1 MRRDGGWTPTRRG
14 KPATLAFRPGLTG
27 GHVRG
32 RHRYA
37 DSPSQ
42 SVFAVLRS
50 WVGNAGMA
58 MASRMLIDIDRLRG
72 FADATSTEALTNSIE
87 RVVRPLGVHYWF
99 YAVDLPLVNEHPNQ
113 LRMGTYPEA
122 WVSHYFEMDYISID
136 PVISHCHDHATPVSW
151 EEAQHHHRRIVDP
164 HLQKIRHLFG
174 EAREFGLCNGVSVP
188 LHGPG
193 VSWGLMSFAS
203 RDLDAAD
210 FEERLPELHLLSHFV
225 HEAARQFL
233 RSKTPTPLPALT
245 KRERECLSWA
255 AEGKTSWEI
264 GQLLNISERT
274 SIFHLQNATHKL
286 GVSGRQA
293 AIARA
298 ISLGLIVS
306 LRN

>member
-1 MRRDGGWTPTRRG
+1 
-14 KPATLAFRPGLTG
+14 
-27 GHVRG
+27 
-32 RHRYA
+32 
-37 DSPSQ
+37 
-42 SVFAVLRS
+42 
-50 WVGNAGMA
+50 
-58 MASRMLIDIDRLRG
+58 MASRMLIDIDHLRG
-72 FADATSTEALTNSIE
+72 FADAASTEALTARIE
-87 RVVRPLGVHYWF
+87 RVLRPLGIHYWF

-113 LRMGTYPEA
+113 LHMGTYPEA
-122 WVSHYFEMDYISID
+122 WLSHYFEMDYIAID
-136 PVISHCHDHATPVSW
+136 PIISHCHDHATPVSW
-151 EEAQHHHRRIVDP
+151 EEAQQHHRRIVDP

-174 EAREFGLCNGVSVP
+174 EAREFGLRNGVSVP

-193 VSWGLMSFAS
+193 MSWGLMSFAS
-203 RDLDAAD
+203 RDLDAMD
-210 FEERLPELHLLSHFV
+210 FEQRLPDLHLLAHYV

>member
-1 MRRDGGWTPTRRG
+1 ME
-14 KPATLAFRPGLTG
+14 
-27 GHVRG
+27 G
-32 RHRYA
+32 RT
-37 DSPSQ
+37 
-42 SVFAVLRS
+42 
-50 WVGNAGMA
+50 
-58 MASRMLIDIDRLRG
+58 LIDIDRLRA
-72 FADATSTEALTNSIE
+72 FAESSSTEELISDIDAELK
-87 RVVRPLGVHYWF
+87 PLGIDYWF

-113 LRMGTYPEA
+113 LRLGTYPEA
-122 WVSHYFEMDYISID
+122 WVAHYFKMDYISID
-136 PVISHCHDHATPVSW
+136 PIISHCHDHATPVSW

-174 EAREFGLCNGVSVP
+174 EAREYGLANGVSVP

-203 RDLDAAD
+203 GHLSAAD
-210 FEERLPELHLLSHFV
+210 FETMLAELHLLSHFV

-233 RSKTPTPLPALT
+233 RSKTPTRLPALT

-298 ISLGLIVS
+298 VSLGLIVS